1 MDGVALAK
9 PIELLTSV
17 LERDSANFNRLSQDY
32 QSFLRHQNEEN
43 HPHSTSNCS
52 ECVAATFCVG
62 L

>member
-1 MDGVALAK
+1 
-9 PIELLTSV
+9 